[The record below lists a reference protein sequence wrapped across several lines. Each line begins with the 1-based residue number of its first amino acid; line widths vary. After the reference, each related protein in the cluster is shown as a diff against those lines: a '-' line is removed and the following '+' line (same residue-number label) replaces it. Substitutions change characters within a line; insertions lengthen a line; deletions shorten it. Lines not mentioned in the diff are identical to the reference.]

1 VKFYRP
7 AHAEEEQSM
16 MLSAVKPYFDLHP
29 QLCAGE
35 AARCRKRGPN
45 AAADAVDFAAPE
57 AGWWWSLA
65 QWGAMFAG
73 VASRMWMDGAHMG
86 PAKAAAAAITAT
98 LIFPAAYRKSMGG
111 SEPHFLKLCVTFAAG
126 HGYSAMLS
134 SL

>member
-1 VKFYRP
+1 
-7 AHAEEEQSM
+7 M
-16 MLSAVKPYFDLHP
+16 MLSAMKPYFDLHP
-29 QLCAGE
+29 QPSGGD
-35 AARCRKRGPN
+35 ARRRRRGPN
-45 AAADAVDFAAPE
+45 TADAVELAAPE

-73 VASRMWMDGAHMG
+73 VASRMWMDGGDVG
-86 PAKAAAAAITAT
+86 PARIATAAITAT

-126 HGYSAMLS
+126 HGYSAMLD